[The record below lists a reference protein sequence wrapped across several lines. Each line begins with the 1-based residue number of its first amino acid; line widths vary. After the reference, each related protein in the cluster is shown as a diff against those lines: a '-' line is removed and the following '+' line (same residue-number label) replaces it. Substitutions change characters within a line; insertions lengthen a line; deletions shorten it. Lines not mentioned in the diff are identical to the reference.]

1 MAPNLS
7 HQEEEVAEIIATE
20 LVPLVNHYD
29 ADAPC
34 DENAAPTSPKA
45 ATSNSSSMR
54 SPKGPPQ
61 KPQRPDY
68 PAELV
73 DIEKEKLRIMERCL
87 ELDERRTVAQE
98 KIAEVNTHLHK
109 LKYTVILH
117 KMRNLL
123 VSTIFQA
130 LEANVHGGHSF
141 TSLLNV

>member
-45 ATSNSSSMR
+45 ATSNSSPAR
-54 SPKGPPQ
+54 SQMPHRK
-61 KPQRPDY
+61 KNQRSDF
-68 PAELV
+68 PAEMV

-98 KIAEVNTHLHK
+98 RIAEVNTHLHIG
-109 LKYTVILH
+109 LY
-117 KMRNLL
+117 
-123 VSTIFQA
+123 A
-130 LEANVHGGHSF
+130 L
-141 TSLLNV
+141 